1 MLLIA
6 AAICGL
12 NVLVGL
18 TSWKMYPVG
27 PGWFPVAR
35 ETYPV
40 AFWLILVVFLA
51 AGLFLAG
58 AHFGLVPGFS
68 IASSRAAG

>member
-1 MLLIA
+1 
-6 AAICGL
+6 
-12 NVLVGL
+12 
-18 TSWKMYPVG
+18 MYPVG